1 MKACWTTQ
9 ASNSSSIRST
19 IPPKAA
25 ASYGS
30 REKDDG
36 RTLLLLTSEHAS
48 QKAMPAFA
56 VAISGKACV
65 YDRGRPGTVWPRF
78 QHQPTRGQPAH
89 VCFRERTSQIE
100 WTTTSNNWFLKVDT
114 PFWPEAFLYI
124 GRAIDLARVGYALH
138 QFVLAPARVC
148 FGRCRLCCWRQAR
161 RNGLLWLT
169 DPAHTGDACAALLDG
184 NEATVCAAA
193 NVVNCTPSIGVR
205 RGSIDQH

>member
-1 MKACWTTQ
+1 MRRRRRCRLLRSQSVAKHVFTTGDDPVQ
-9 ASNSSSIRST
+9 FGLVSSIN
-19 IPPKAA
+19 
-25 ASYGS
+25 
-30 REKDDG
+30 
-36 RTLLLLTSEHAS
+36 
-48 QKAMPAFA
+48 
-56 VAISGKACV
+56 
-65 YDRGRPGTVWPRF
+65 RPGGNQRMSAF
-78 QHQPTRGQPAH
+78 GSGHRKLSGQ
-89 VCFRERTSQIE
+89 
-100 WTTTSNNWFLKVDT
+100 TTSNNWFLKVDT